1 MKTSFAIDR
10 LFSLLHDC
18 LVYGHPKGARH
29 WYTMVLSLLTPAGFI
44 KDGTCTFNSLLRRS
58 WLLLSSSEGVVGA
71 GRRFVLH
78 LPAFC
83 LQVVHYYSQK
93 AQGISLPLSFK
104 VALDSVTTGTT
115 EEQVSSV
122 PCTSLQPEQKTSVW
136 AQPLRGSLVWDT
148 LCTEKSGLDIVQ
160 DIQLNI

>member
-1 MKTSFAIDR
+1 M
-10 LFSLLHDC
+10 
-18 LVYGHPKGARH
+18 YGHPKGARH

-58 WLLLSSSEGVVGA
+58 WFLLSSSEGVVGA

-104 VALDSVTTGTT
+104 VALDRNYRGTSFF
-115 EEQVSSV
+115 SSV
-122 PCTSLQPEQKTSVW
+122 YFPSAWTEDFRLIAAPQGFTCLGHTVYREIRAGYSAGYPVEHLVTSEPGENLTHN
-136 AQPLRGSLVWDT
+136 LRPTRGWV
-148 LCTEKSGLDIVQ
+148 
-160 DIQLNI
+160 